1 MKLQKVYLYSAF
13 FALVFPF
20 AVMANGREGDAANDS
35 NKLAFIGR
43 AFDPATGAILYTE
56 RHNIQLSSQ
65 GQYLSAEVTYQD
77 ALNKVFAHK
86 RMQYA
91 NNPTLPETYFYEVDS
106 PFSFKVVPEKTGVLA
121 LSYSDEQE
129 QFEQVVSIPESGFS
143 VVDAGFDRLV
153 QQQWA
158 DLLAGKTVRFNFLA
172 VTRADFYEFRL
183 SKSERSDTNT
193 LVLKLEPHN
202 AVFRWLL
209 DPAFLMYEQKSG
221 RLMRFEGL
229 TNIRKR
235 IDGQAQDENYV
246 AVIEYDYL

>member
-1 MKLQKVYLYSAF
+1 MRLRKVYLLSAF
-13 FALVFPF
+13 FALVFPL
-20 AVMANGREGDAANDS
+20 ALMAKGDAANDS
-35 NKLAFIGR
+35 NKLEFIGR

-56 RHNIQLSSQ
+56 RHNIQLSTQ
-65 GQYLSAEVTYQD
+65 GQYLSAEVSYQD
-77 ALNKVFAHK
+77 AQDKVFAHK

-91 NNPTLPETYFYEVDS
+91 NNITLPDTYFYEVDT
-106 PFSFKVVPEKTGVLA
+106 PFAFQVTAESKGALA
-121 LSYSDEQE
+121 LSYNDEQE
-129 QFEQVVSIPESGFS
+129 QFKQVVSVPKSGFS

-183 SKSERSDTNT
+183 SKSERSDANT
-193 LVLKLEPHN
+193 LVLKLEPNN

-209 DPAFLMYEQKSG
+209 DPAYLMYEQKSG